1 MEEVFDQATLL
12 TLRELMSKGELS
24 ELNGV
29 VSAGKEARFYYG
41 AAGKGFPASLPR
53 LRDYHPAQWWKAFRL
68 GDLRTGSEYVFESLP
83 PHYAL
88 DLSQSFE

>member
-29 VSAGKEARFYYG
+29 VSAGKEARVYYG
-41 AAGKGFPASLPR
+41 VAGKEGPR
-53 LRDYHPAQWWKAFRL
+53 AVKTPHPDR
-68 GDLRTGSEYVFESLP
+68 GDGNTGS
-83 PHYAL
+83 
-88 DLSQSFE
+88 